1 MSATIYVCPQCH
13 AHYIGNG
20 HTRYCAACG
29 AALDNLGPREGRFD
43 RAAMERCLRDE
54 WTPIMARVGVKG

>member
-29 AALDNLGPREGRFD
+29 AALDNLGPREGGFGLQDAVRLIADGWQVFVG
-43 RAAMERCLRDE
+43 RE
-54 WTPIMARVGVKG
+54 GVKG